1 MASDQVRPLLCLRT
15 ISRERRGHHDRG
27 EKVRLGSKAPQHRS
41 PPTLLQRPL
50 FNRGHLRKDTRYPKR
65 PPRGQYSPTLG
76 SKTPFYKHNLI
87 NMKELKDYSEV
98 DLKALA
104 YDQLAT
110 IEQAQNNLKL
120 IHQELG
126 RRRSQPETDA
136 KNTDKTA

>member
-1 MASDQVRPLLCLRT
+1 
-15 ISRERRGHHDRG
+15 
-27 EKVRLGSKAPQHRS
+27 
-41 PPTLLQRPL
+41 
-50 FNRGHLRKDTRYPKR
+50 
-65 PPRGQYSPTLG
+65 
-76 SKTPFYKHNLI
+76 
-87 NMKELKDYSEV
+87 MKELKDYSEV